1 MEEKKTEERNE
12 VVYSETDGRE
22 AVTDESADDGTAA
35 ETAAETA
42 GEPEEERRG
51 LFGAKKRERNEKAI
65 TIIYAVAGAYLL
77 YTAYMTA
84 KEMIAGNI
92 EPGRDTIIN
101 IAFTVIFAVAGVWIL
116 FSSWRLHNTLKA
128 KEEEAAEKLAAEMAE
143 RGETPEEPVKG
154 GLLGGIL
161 AKPDL
166 AQPSVASR
174 AAVYYNPADE
184 DDEAGKEEAGEDGE
198 EEKPEP
204 KAHVESEREAG
215 EEAESE
221 PEADEETEAD
231 NSGEEA
237 DAQSDRKE

>member
-1 MEEKKTEERNE
+1 MFVPLADDLFQCHILGVE
-12 VVYSETDGRE
+12 VSDTVENLRFGE

-128 KEEEAAEKLAAEMAE
+128 KEEAAAEKLAEEMAE
-143 RGETPEEPVKG
+143 RGETPEEPAKG

-161 AKPDL
+161 TPP
-166 AQPSVASR
+166 QQSSVASR
-174 AAVYYNPADE
+174 AAVYYNPAD
-184 DDEAGKEEAGEDGE
+184 DE
-198 EEKPEP
+198 EEE
-204 KAHVESEREAG
+204 
-215 EEAESE
+215 
-221 PEADEETEAD
+221 
-231 NSGEEA
+231 EEA
-237 DAQSDRKE
+237 DDQKEDA

>member
-1 MEEKKTEERNE
+1 M
-12 VVYSETDGRE
+12 
-22 AVTDESADDGTAA
+22 TDESADDGTAA

-84 KEMIAGNI
+84 KELIEGRV
-92 EPGRDTIIN
+92 EPGKDTVISV
-101 IAFTVIFAVAGVWIL
+101 AFTVIFAVAAVWIL
-116 FSSWRLHNTLKA
+116 FTSWRLHNILKA
-128 KEEEAAEKLAAEMAE
+128 KEKEEAEKLAAEMAE
-143 RGETPEEPVKG
+143 RGETPEEPAKG

-161 AKPDL
+161 AKPDP

-184 DDEAGKEEAGEDGE
+184 DDE
-198 EEKPEP
+198 
-204 KAHVESEREAG
+204 EAG
-215 EEAESE
+215 EEGEAEE
-221 PEADEETEAD
+221 GH
-231 NSGEEA
+231 SGEEA
-237 DAQSDRKE
+237 DAQGGCGK